1 MGQLWKLVTSP
12 FNLMLAY
19 SQIQKNR
26 GALTMGVDK
35 LTPNGIGVETLQEL
49 RKDLVNGTYKHKAI
63 KRTYV
68 PEPDSHKK
76 RPMGIPTFRDRIV
89 QAAVKNVLEAIFE
102 PRFKHVEKEQN
113 EIARNYGLRPG
124 QRPQE
129 AILKLRVA
137 LQVHVNAI
145 ELDIKGAFYNVLHRK
160 VLQQIK
166 TRVQDRR
173 PMALVEQ
180 MLKAGIIRTDGKD
193 TSSKM
198 KIPFKG
204 TLQGPIVS
212 PLLWNICFELFDEYV
227 RNELSAYIEEI
238 NEQEDRNQRSKRDPK
253 YTQIATQVQL
263 SRSRLKRL
271 HEKGV
276 HPKDEAYQNELAT
289 FKSWKSAQMG
299 KKSKIQ
305 HNNSKIKMFRF
316 ADDVIIL
323 HDGKDREV
331 EVIKQKVFEFLKTIG
346 LEASEEKTQ
355 IKKTNDVNNPVKF
368 LRFQMVVRPGRVL
381 TKSSPK
387 HKRKVVRT
395 DGNVHRVTQTVE
407 LAEHRNK
414 GRTRPITSV
423 RPDIS
428 QVLFKLHN
436 RGYCDKKRFPIHS
449 KLLLFKSDFEI
460 VSHYAM
466 VLRGNLQY
474 YAPVVTDTAFLQ
486 RMRYILRYSC
496 AKTLANKHKSSISK
510 TFKRLTRRMKVK
522 VQKHHTNFRTGETT
536 LREYETLIPNTT
548 DLIESSRK
556 TWRFNRAYV
565 RYNPYEV
572 SANMCTIM
580 KMTDRCVVCGTH
592 HEICPIEHHHVNSCK
607 SIKAKGWRRFVQMLE
622 RKVIPLC
629 KNCRNLAGR
638 GKLNDIKF
646 SDLVAPEVL

>member
-68 PEPDSHKK
+68 PKPGSHKK
-76 RPMGIPTFRDRIV
+76 RPLGIPTFRDRIV

-113 EIARNYGLRPG
+113 EIARNYGFRPG

-145 ELDIKGAFYNVLHRK
+145 ELDIKGAFDNVSHRR

-173 PMALVEQ
+173 LMTLVEQ
-180 MLKAGIIRTDGKD
+180 MLKAGIISSDGKEE
-193 TSSKM
+193 
-198 KIPFKG
+198 IPFKG
-204 TLQGPIVS
+204 TPQGSIVS
-212 PLLWNICFELFDEYV
+212 PLLWNICFELFDEYI
-227 RNELSAYIEEI
+227 RNELSAHIEEI

-253 YTQIATQVQL
+253 YSQIASKVQL
-263 SRSRLKRL
+263 SRGRLKRL
-271 HEKGV
+271 REKGF

-368 LRFQMVVRPGRVL
+368 LRFQMVVRPGHVL
-381 TKSSPK
+381 TESSPK

-395 DGNVHRVTQTVE
+395 DENVHRVTQTVE

-436 RGYCDKKRFPIHS
+436 RGYCDKKGFPIHS

-466 VLRGNLQY
+466 ALRGNLQY
-474 YAPVVTDTAFLQ
+474 YSPVVTDTAFLQ

-565 RYNPYEV
+565 GFNPYEV
-572 SANMCTIM
+572 SAADFQVNNPNCPEEVKALFEHLGERKRSQSKANTEMTKTAM
-580 KMTDRCVVCGTH
+580 KKT
-592 HEICPIEHHHVNSCK
+592 SQAK
-607 SIKAKGWRRFVQMLE
+607 KKAKKNTG
-622 RKVIPLC
+622 RK
-629 KNCRNLAGR
+629 KKS
-638 GKLNDIKF
+638 GK
-646 SDLVAPEVL
+646 